1 MVTAALLIVN
11 FLSDTTANACK
22 EYGAPTRR
30 QCTGDYIG
38 LTRDEAVAKA
48 KENKLFPQIVRID
61 GEAQGVLDIGGQSIF
76 LEIKD
81 GKVVRGS
88 FDFYTENGGQ

>member
-1 MVTAALLIVN
+1 MPPEKPPDSSDSSVVGAA
-11 FLSDTTANACK
+11 ARA
-22 EYGAPTRR
+22 GAAEAA
-30 QCTGDYIG
+30 TGAIAS
-38 LTRDEAVAKA
+38 EAVAKA